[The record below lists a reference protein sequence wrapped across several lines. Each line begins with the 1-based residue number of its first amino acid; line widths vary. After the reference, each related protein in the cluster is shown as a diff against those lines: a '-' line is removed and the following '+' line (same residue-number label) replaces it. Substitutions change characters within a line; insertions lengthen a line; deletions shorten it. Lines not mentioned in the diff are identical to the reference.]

1 MVDPVMG
8 DDAVEM
14 VEHELAVLLR
24 RARAFSGQFAREFH
38 PDLDAGAYALM
49 VWLDDVGSA
58 RLTDMATF
66 FGVGKPT
73 VSRQVQ
79 LLERL
84 DLITRTTDDN
94 DRRAQTLS
102 LTADGAARLHLVRD
116 ARRGRFRTMLAPWP
130 EPEVAALGNLL
141 GRLNQA
147 MGAPKPDEASAD
159 GPVMIPADGITDGP
173 ITRPNVIPADRTTD
187 GSSTRRAEPPPTG
200 PAVRR
205 ADGSLS
211 GAPEGPT
218 ARPLG
223 DPADGRT
230 VIPADSWTNSTAAS
244 ET

>member
-1 MVDPVMG
+1 MPIRSMVGRVMG

-84 DLITRTTDDN
+84 DLVTRTTDDN

-102 LTADGAARLHLVRD
+102 LTPDGAARLHLVRD
-116 ARRGRFRTMLAPWP
+116 ARRGRFKSMLAPWP
-130 EPEVAALGNLL
+130 EPDVAALGDLL

-147 MGAPKPDEASAD
+147 MGAPKQADSPSDRPTTDDPTIQSATTDESATRSTVISAD
-159 GPVMIPADGITDGP
+159 T
-173 ITRPNVIPADRTTD
+173 
-187 GSSTRRAEPPPTG
+187 PPTG
-200 PAVRR
+200 PDLRR
-205 ADGSLS
+205 SDGS
-211 GAPEGPT
+211 PT
-218 ARPLG
+218 DSTDGSTELPPG
-223 DPADGRT
+223 NSDEGRT
-230 VIPADSWTNSTAAS
+230 VVSVDSWADSRATS